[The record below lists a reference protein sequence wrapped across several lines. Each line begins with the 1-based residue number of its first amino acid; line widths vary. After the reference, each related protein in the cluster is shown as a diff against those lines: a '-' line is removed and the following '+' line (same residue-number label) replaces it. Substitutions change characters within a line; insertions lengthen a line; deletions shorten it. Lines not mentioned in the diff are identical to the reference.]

1 MAELENLDF
10 RPFCI
15 SLNFSSQAFRGFLH
29 EFESVLQIICLH
41 NEYINKYEL
50 LSLAERS
57 PFFPSLC
64 FFSPTRPVSQFFSE
78 LWPLGQNKE

>member
-41 NEYINKYEL
+41 NHEL
-50 LSLAERS
+50 PCVIEID
-57 PFFPSLC
+57 
-64 FFSPTRPVSQFFSE
+64 
-78 LWPLGQNKE
+78 